1 MIDRQSLSVAYDEKD
16 RSKKHLPINVIPFIF
31 KKPFKQEIEEMEK
44 EKQEQEKELETKL
57 IRLAS
62 YTPEI
67 DDMIMAMEYWDQE
80 WNKADP
86 KKTKFKKLQ
95 DFISWSLSNTDQP

>member
-1 MIDRQSLSVAYDEKD
+1 MIDRQSLAVAYDDKD
-16 RSKKHLPINVIPFIF
+16 RDKNKSNVIPFIF
-31 KKPFKQEIEEMEK
+31 KKPFLQEIEEMDQEQ
-44 EKQEQEKELETKL
+44 QEQEKDLETKL

-86 KKTKFKKLQ
+86 KKTKFKNLQ